1 MKGGGLALRD
11 QLRRL
16 QKRVGGGTVAI
27 PQRDGTVARFPA
39 TALQD
44 AFLTNMQRLRGE
56 NVPPHPLAVAAA
68 ASPDPEWRQSAYS
81 ADVTIVTPPENLS
94 E

>member
-1 MKGGGLALRD
+1 MG
-11 QLRRL
+11 LRR
-16 QKRVGGGTVAI
+16 RVQRLETAAGGGTVSI

-44 AFLTNMQRLRGE
+44 AFLVNMQRLRGE
-56 NVPPHPLAVAAA
+56 DVPPHPLGVAAA
-68 ASPDPEWRQSAYS
+68 SSPDPEWSRSMYS
-81 ADVTIVTPPENLS
+81 AGWVEIVTPPEDLS